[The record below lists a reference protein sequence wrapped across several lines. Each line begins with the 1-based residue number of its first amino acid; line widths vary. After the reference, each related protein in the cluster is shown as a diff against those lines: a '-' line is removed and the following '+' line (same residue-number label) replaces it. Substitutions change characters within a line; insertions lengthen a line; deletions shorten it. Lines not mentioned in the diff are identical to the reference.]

1 MYKTW
6 LIGGI
11 FMGWGMWSPLSLEVF
26 VLYSDSSLH
35 FLDMV
40 WLGFREKWTLNF
52 NNNWQLLFSIRTVF
66 WHNWWFH
73 LKYQYVLIAVKCI
86 SGPSSPNKPS
96 SQLNVCEGQRG
107 NIQCPGNK
115 YIKING
121 ATYGRTDRTT
131 CPDPRIK
138 TTECSTDKPLS
149 MIRDQCQGQQECTV
163 TSSNTLYGDPCVN
176 TYKYLTVNFDC
187 TGKTLNNKSHEI
199 KVHQHVH
206 F

>member
-1 MYKTW
+1 MVDRRHFYG
-6 LIGGI
+6 LGYVVAIV
-11 FMGWGMWSPLSLEVF
+11 SRSSAVF

-52 NNNWQLLFSIRTVF
+52 NDNWQLLFSIRTVYR
-66 WHNWWFH
+66 HNWLFH
-73 LKYQYVLIAVKCI
+73 LKYQYILIAVKCI
-86 SGPSSPNKPS
+86 SGPSPPNKPS

-163 TSSNTLYGDPCVN
+163 TSSNKLYGDPCVN